1 MAGAANRLADAIEL
15 SGEEVTAVAPK
26 GLTLTEILKPG
37 VNLAEHLD
45 ANEVTKIGNNVI
57 RDVEIDE
64 RSRGKGTG
72 EKGTD
77 GDWLARYRKW
87 LDMAMQVRD
96 AKNFPWPRASNVKF
110 PLLTT
115 AAVQFQARAYPAIV
129 DGTNL
134 VKGRVLGPDPDGT
147 KAARAERIG
156 QHMTWQLLFRMAGWE
171 EETDRLLLMLP
182 ITGCVFRKTYYDSI
196 ANANCSE
203 MVSGEDFI
211 INYWAKSLETA
222 PRYTHVLRYYPYE
235 VQEKIAAGIWL
246 PVRVDHDDAD
256 SGDEDALVEFYEQHR
271 TMDLDGD
278 GYPEPYVVTTTKQGE
293 VARIVPCFGADEVTV
308 KVRPGILA
316 SDTIKLKKLVEANAL
331 HLADKV
337 VRIERRQYF
346 TKYGF
351 IPAPDGSFYDIG
363 FGALLEDITA
373 TIDTTLNQMLDAGA
387 LQNAQG
393 GFLGSGVN
401 IRGGTMPVRLGEWK
415 RVDVTG
421 GTLRENI
428 VPFAT
433 PGPSP
438 VLFQLLEMLIGA
450 AKEITSVQDVMTGEG
465 QANQPATTTLALIEQ
480 GHKVMTSIFKRI
492 HRAFGQE
499 LRILRRLNRD
509 YLDEEEYFQLNDSAP
524 QQGQQQT
531 GPDGQPLPQQPQQ
544 PQKIGRQDYAD
555 EDLDV
560 IPVSDPQMASDM
572 HKMARAQALLQ
583 FNGDILVNQQ
593 EIRSRYFEALG
604 ERDIKKLL
612 TVPKPQPDPKIL
624 IEGMKESRAKV
635 EGAAKVRSQ
644 DAIAAN
650 NLATAAATL
659 EAIGLTADAA
669 ALAEAATET
678 GSDLSHDN
686 PDGGGFSGV
695 EGQPSDPGI
704 SPVPQGP
711 AIGPDS
717 SMGGGQVPDAGTPGP
732 SGPVGPVS
740 GDSLA

>member
-1 MAGAANRLADAIEL
+1 MAGASNRLADAIEM
-15 SGEEVTAVAPK
+15 SGEEVATVASK
-26 GLTLTEILKPG
+26 ALTLPEILAPG
-37 VNLAEHLD
+37 VNLAEQLD
-45 ANEVTKIGNNVI
+45 DNEVTKIGQHVI

-64 RSRGKGTG
+64 RSRGKGSG
-72 EKGTD
+72 EDGGD
-77 GDWLARYRKW
+77 GDWLGRYRKW
-87 LDMAMQVRD
+87 LDMAMQVR
-96 AKNFPWPRASNVKF
+96 ATKNFPWPRASNVKF

-129 DGTNL
+129 DGSNL

-147 KAARAERIG
+147 KRARAERIG

-246 PVRVDHDDAD
+246 KVRVDHDNAD
-256 SGDEDALVEFYEQHR
+256 SEDEDALVEFYEQHR

-278 GYPEPYVVTTTKQGE
+278 GYPEPYVVTTTKNGE
-293 VARIVPCFGADEVTV
+293 VARIVPCFGKDEVT
-308 KVRPGILA
+308 A
-316 SDTIKLKKLVEANAL
+316 SVGGKTLKWTKLEEGGAA
-331 HLADKV
+331 HLAEKV

-401 IRGGTMPVRLGEWK
+401 IKGGDMRVRLGEWK
-415 RVDVTG
+415 RVDTTG

-428 VPFAT
+428 VPLTA
-433 PGPSP
+433 PGPSA

-465 QANQPATTTLALIEQ
+465 QPNQPATTTLALIEQ
-480 GHKVMTSIFKRI
+480 GHKVMTAIFKRI

-509 YLDEEEYFQLNDSAP
+509 YLDEEEYFQLNDAMPSQDP
-524 QQGQQQT
+524 QQ
-531 GPDGQPLPQQPQQ
+531 PGQPGEPQQ
-544 PQKIGRQDYAD
+544 PQKIGREDYQD

-560 IPVSDPQMASDM
+560 IPVSDPNMASDM
-572 HKMARAQALLQ
+572 QKMARAQALMQ
-583 FNGDILVNQQ
+583 FNGDLLINQT
-593 EIRSRYFEALG
+593 EIRKRVLEALG
-604 ERDIKKLL
+604 ERDIKTLM
-612 TVPKPQPDPKIL
+612 TVPPANPDPKLL
-624 IEGMKESRAKV
+624 IEGMKEQRAKV
-635 EGAAKVRSQ
+635 EGAAKVRAQ
-644 DAIAAN
+644 DAVAAN

-678 GSDLSHDN
+678 GSDLSHDDPN
-686 PDGGGFSGV
+686 GGGVPGV
-695 EGQPSDPGI
+695 EGQPPDPGV

-711 AIGPDS
+711 PIGPDP
-717 SMGGGQVPDAGTPGP
+717 SMGGGQVPDTGAPGP
-732 SGPVGPVS
+732 SGPVGPTG